1 MAIVVEHDKRRHD
14 ILERSLDVFATEGY
28 EDTTFQKIADSCGVT
43 RTTLYIYFDNKK
55 DIFIGSLKQILIAME
70 LDLNAIIDDESLSCH
85 DALYKMAMCI
95 IDYCEQNLKLF
106 NVLHAYL
113 LQLKKS
119 KENPREKINRRIIRM
134 RHMLSTVIIRGI
146 KSGEFK
152 KDLNVHS
159 VVELIYI
166 LVESSIFRIAVLESE
181 DLSEVRKAIA
191 PAIDGLVSTQ

>member
-70 LDLNAIIDDESLSCH
+70 MDLNAIIDDESLSSH

-119 KENPREKINRRIIRM
+119 KENPREKIARRIIRM

-166 LVESSIFRIAVLESE
+166 LVESSIFRIAVLESQ

-191 PAIDGLVSTQ
+191 PAIDGLVQ

>member
-70 LDLNAIIDDESLSCH
+70 MDLNSIIDDQSLSAH

-119 KENPREKINRRIIRM
+119 KENPREKIARRIIRM

-166 LVESSIFRIAVLESE
+166 LVESSIFCIAVLESE
-181 DLSEVRKAIA
+181 DLSEVRKAVA
-191 PAIDGLVSTQ
+191 PAIDGLVQ

>member
-70 LDLNAIIDDESLSCH
+70 MDLNTIIDDESLSAH
-85 DALYKMAMCI
+85 DALYKMVNLI

-113 LQLKKS
+113 LQLKKAH
-119 KENPREKINRRIIRM
+119 ENPTEKINRRIIRL
-134 RHMLSTVIIRGI
+134 RHLLSTVIIRGI
-146 KSGEFK
+146 KTGEFK

-166 LVESSIFRIAVLESE
+166 LVESSIFRIAVLEAQ
-181 DLSEVRKAIA
+181 DLSEVRKAVA
-191 PAIDGLVSTQ
+191 PAIDGLVQ

>member
-70 LDLNAIIDDESLSCH
+70 MDLNAIIDDPNLSNH

-119 KENPREKINRRIIRM
+119 KENPREKINRRIIRL
-134 RHMLSTVIIRGI
+134 RHLLSTVIIRGI
-146 KSGEFK
+146 KAGEFK

-166 LVESSIFRIAVLESE
+166 LVESSIFRIAVLESK
-181 DLSEVRKAIA
+181 DLSEVRKAVV
-191 PAIDGLVSTQ
+191 PAIDGLVK

>member
-14 ILERSLDVFATEGY
+14 ILERSLDVFASEGY
-28 EDTTFQKIADSCGVT
+28 EDTTFQKIADSCGIT

-55 DIFIGSLKQILIAME
+55 EIFVGSLKQILIAME
-70 LDLNAIIDDESLSCH
+70 LDLKAIIDDSSLSAH
-85 DALYKMAMCI
+85 DALFKMVMLI

-119 KENPREKINRRIIRM
+119 KENPKEKINRRIIRL
-134 RHMLSTVIIRGI
+134 RHLLSTVILRGI

-166 LVESSIFRIAVLESE
+166 LVESTIFRIGVLEE
-181 DLSEVRKAIA
+181 ADLSEVRKAA
-191 PAIDGLVSTQ
+191 KPAIDGLVN

>member
-28 EDTTFQKIADSCGVT
+28 EDTTFQKIADSCGIT

-55 DIFIGSLKQILIAME
+55 EIFVGSLKQILIAME
-70 LDLNAIIDDESLSCH
+70 LDLKAIIDDSSLNSH
-85 DALYKMAMCI
+85 DALLKMVMLI

-113 LQLKKS
+113 MQLKKT
-119 KENPREKINRRIIRM
+119 KENPKEKINRRIIRL
-134 RHMLSTVIIRGI
+134 RHLLSTVIIRGI

-166 LVESSIFRIAVLESE
+166 LVESTIFRIGVLEE
-181 DLSEVRKAIA
+181 ADLSEVRKAA
-191 PAIDGLVSTQ
+191 KPAIDGLVQ

>member
-70 LDLNAIIDDESLSCH
+70 IDLNAIIDDTSLSNH

-113 LQLKKS
+113 LGLKKA
-119 KENPREKINRRIIRM
+119 KENPQEKIHRRIIRM

-181 DLSEVRKAIA
+181 DLSEIRKAVA
-191 PAIDGLVSTQ
+191 PAIDGLVQ

>member
-14 ILERSLDVFATEGY
+14 ILERSLDVFASEGY
-28 EDTTFQKIADSCGVT
+28 EDTTFQKIADSCGIT

-55 DIFIGSLKQILIAME
+55 EIFVGSLKQILIAME
-70 LDLNAIIDDESLSCH
+70 LDLKAIIDDSSLSAH
-85 DALYKMAMCI
+85 DALFKMVMLI

-119 KENPREKINRRIIRM
+119 KENPKEKINRRIIRL
-134 RHMLSTVIIRGI
+134 RHLLSTVIIRGI

-166 LVESSIFRIAVLESE
+166 LVESTIFRIGVLEE
-181 DLSEVRKAIA
+181 ADLSEVRKAA
-191 PAIDGLVSTQ
+191 KPAIDGLVN

>member
-70 LDLNAIIDDESLSCH
+70 MDLNTIIDDPNLSNH

-119 KENPREKINRRIIRM
+119 KENPREKINRRIIRL
-134 RHMLSTVIIRGI
+134 RHLLSTVIIRGI
-146 KSGEFK
+146 KAGEFK

-166 LVESSIFRIAVLESE
+166 LVESSIFRIAVLESK
-181 DLSEVRKAIA
+181 DLSEVRKAVV
-191 PAIDGLVSTQ
+191 PAIDGLVK

>member
-28 EDTTFQKIADSCGVT
+28 EDPTFQKIADSCGVT

-70 LDLNAIIDDESLSCH
+70 MDLNAIIDDTSLSNH

-106 NVLHAYL
+106 NVLHSYL
-113 LQLKKS
+113 LGLKKAN
-119 KENPREKINRRIIRM
+119 ENPQEKIHRRIIRL
-134 RHMLSTVIIRGI
+134 RHLLSTVIIRGI

-166 LVESSIFRIAVLESE
+166 LVESSIFRIAVLEAK
-181 DLSEVRKAIA
+181 DLAEIRKAVA
-191 PAIDGLVSTQ
+191 PVIDGLVQ

>member
-70 LDLNAIIDDESLSCH
+70 MDLNAIIDDESLSAH

-113 LQLKKS
+113 LGLKKS
-119 KENPREKINRRIIRM
+119 KENPREKIARRIIRM

-166 LVESSIFRIAVLESE
+166 LVESSIFRIAVLESQ

-191 PAIDGLVSTQ
+191 PAIDGLVQ

>member
-70 LDLNAIIDDESLSCH
+70 MDLNTIIDDESLSAH

-113 LQLKKS
+113 LGLKKS
-119 KENPREKINRRIIRM
+119 KENPREKIARRIIRM

-181 DLSEVRKAIA
+181 DLSEIRKAVA
-191 PAIDGLVSTQ
+191 PAIDGLVK

>member
-70 LDLNAIIDDESLSCH
+70 LDLNAIIDDETLSAH

-113 LQLKKS
+113 LGLKKS
-119 KENPREKINRRIIRM
+119 KENPREKIARRIIRM

-166 LVESSIFRIAVLESE
+166 LVESSIFRIAVLESQ

-191 PAIDGLVSTQ
+191 PAIDGLVQ

>member
-28 EDTTFQKIADSCGVT
+28 EDTTFQRIADSCGVT

-70 LDLNAIIDDESLSCH
+70 LDLNAIIDDESLSAH

-113 LQLKKS
+113 LGLKKS

-181 DLSEVRKAIA
+181 DLSEVRKAVA
-191 PAIDGLVSTQ
+191 PAIDGLVQ

>member
-1 MAIVVEHDKRRHD
+1 MAIVVEHDKRRHE

-70 LDLNAIIDDESLSCH
+70 MDLNAIIDNPELSAH

-113 LQLKKS
+113 LGLKRT

-166 LVESSIFRIAVLESE
+166 LVESSIFRIAVLESA

-191 PAIDGLVSTQ
+191 PAIDGLVQ

>member
-28 EDTTFQKIADSCGVT
+28 EDTTFQKIADSCGIT
-43 RTTLYIYFDNKK
+43 RTALYIYFDNKK
-55 DIFIGSLKQILIAME
+55 EIFVGSLKQILIAME
-70 LDLNAIIDDESLSCH
+70 LDLNNIIQDESLSCH
-85 DALYKMAMCI
+85 DALYKMANLI

-113 LQLKKS
+113 LGLKKA
-119 KENPREKINRRIIRM
+119 KENPQEKIHRRIIRM

-166 LVESSIFRIAVLESE
+166 LVESSIFRIAVLEAE
-181 DLSEVRKAIA
+181 DLSEIRKAVA
-191 PAIDGLVSTQ
+191 PAIDGLVQ

>member
-28 EDTTFQKIADSCGVT
+28 EDTTFQKIADSCGIT
-43 RTTLYIYFDNKK
+43 RTSLYIQFDNKK
-55 DIFIGSLKQILIAME
+55 EIFVGSLKQILIAME
-70 LDLNAIIDDESLSCH
+70 LDLNAIIDDPSLSCH
-85 DALYKMAMCI
+85 DALYKMVMCI

-119 KENPREKINRRIIRM
+119 KENPQEKINRRIIRL
-134 RHMLSTVIIRGI
+134 RHLLSTVIIRGI

-152 KDLNVHS
+152 KGLNVHS

-181 DLSEVRKAIA
+181 DLSEIRKAVA
-191 PAIDGLVSTQ
+191 PAIDGLVK

>member
-1 MAIVVEHDKRRHD
+1 MAIVVEHDKRLHE
-14 ILERSLDVFATEGY
+14 ILERALDVFASEGY

-70 LDLNAIIDDESLSCH
+70 MDLNAIIDDPNLSNH

-119 KENPREKINRRIIRM
+119 KENPREKINRRIIRL
-134 RHMLSTVIIRGI
+134 RHLLSTVIIRGI
-146 KSGEFK
+146 KAGEFK

-166 LVESSIFRIAVLESE
+166 LVESSIFRIAVLESK
-181 DLSEVRKAIA
+181 DLSEVRKAVV
-191 PAIDGLVSTQ
+191 PAIDGLVK

>member
-14 ILERSLDVFATEGY
+14 ILERSLDVFASEGY

-70 LDLNAIIDDESLSCH
+70 MDLHAIIDDPNLSNH
-85 DALYKMAMCI
+85 DALYKMVMCI

-113 LQLKKS
+113 LGLKKS
-119 KENPREKINRRIIRM
+119 KENPREKIARRIIRL
-134 RHMLSTVIIRGI
+134 RHLLSTVIIRGI
-146 KSGEFK
+146 KAGEFK
-152 KDLNVHS
+152 KELNVHS

-166 LVESSIFRIAVLESE
+166 LVESSIFRIAVLESQ
-181 DLSEVRKAIA
+181 DLSEVRKAVV
-191 PAIDGLVSTQ
+191 PAIDGLVK

>member
-70 LDLNAIIDDESLSCH
+70 MDLNTIIDDPNLSNH
-85 DALYKMAMCI
+85 DALYKMAMCV

-119 KENPREKINRRIIRM
+119 KENPREKINRRIIRL
-134 RHMLSTVIIRGI
+134 RHLLSTVIIRGI
-146 KSGEFK
+146 KAGEFK

-166 LVESSIFRIAVLESE
+166 LVESSIFRIAVLESK
-181 DLSEVRKAIA
+181 DLSEVRKAVV
-191 PAIDGLVSTQ
+191 PAIDGLVK

>member
-1 MAIVVEHDKRRHD
+1 MAIVVEHDKRLHE
-14 ILERSLDVFATEGY
+14 ILERALDVFASEGY

-70 LDLNAIIDDESLSCH
+70 MDLNAIIDDTSLSNH

-113 LQLKKS
+113 LGLKKA
-119 KENPREKINRRIIRM
+119 KENPQEKIHRRIIRM

-166 LVESSIFRIAVLESE
+166 LVESSIFRIAVLESQ
-181 DLSEVRKAIA
+181 DLSEVRKAVV
-191 PAIDGLVSTQ
+191 PAIDGLVK

>member
-70 LDLNAIIDDESLSCH
+70 MDLKAIIDDPNLSNH

-119 KENPREKINRRIIRM
+119 KENPREKINRRIIRL
-134 RHMLSTVIIRGI
+134 RHLLSTVIIRGI
-146 KSGEFK
+146 KAGEFK

-166 LVESSIFRIAVLESE
+166 LVESSIFRIAVLESK
-181 DLSEVRKAIA
+181 DLSEVRKAVV
-191 PAIDGLVSTQ
+191 PAIDGLVK

>member
-14 ILERSLDVFATEGY
+14 ILERSLDVFASEGY
-28 EDTTFQKIADSCGVT
+28 EDTTFQKIADSCGIT

-55 DIFIGSLKQILIAME
+55 EIFVGSLKQILIAME
-70 LDLNAIIDDESLSCH
+70 LDLKAIIDDPSLSAH
-85 DALYKMAMCI
+85 DALFKMVMLI

-119 KENPREKINRRIIRM
+119 KENPKEKINRRIIRL
-134 RHMLSTVIIRGI
+134 RHLLSTVIIRGI

-166 LVESSIFRIAVLESE
+166 LVESTIFRIGVLEE
-181 DLSEVRKAIA
+181 ADLSEVRKAA
-191 PAIDGLVSTQ
+191 KPAIDGLVK

>member
-70 LDLNAIIDDESLSCH
+70 MDLNAIIDDASLSNH

-119 KENPREKINRRIIRM
+119 KENPREKINRRIIRL
-134 RHMLSTVIIRGI
+134 RHLLSTVIIRGI

-181 DLSEVRKAIA
+181 DLSEIRKAVD
-191 PAIDGLVSTQ
+191 PAIDGLEK

>member
-14 ILERSLDVFATEGY
+14 ILERSLDVFAKEGY
-28 EDTTFQKIADSCGVT
+28 EDTTFQKIADSCGIT

-55 DIFIGSLKQILIAME
+55 EIFVGSLKQILIAME
-70 LDLNAIIDDESLSCH
+70 LDLKAIIEDEALSAH
-85 DALYKMAMCI
+85 DALYKMVMLI

-119 KENPREKINRRIIRM
+119 KENPKEKINRRIIRL
-134 RHMLSTVIIRGI
+134 RHLLSTVIIRGI

-166 LVESSIFRIAVLESE
+166 LVESTIFRIGVLEE
-181 DLSEVRKAIA
+181 ADLSEVRKAA
-191 PAIDGLVSTQ
+191 KPAIDGLVS